1 MKLKNLMLG
10 AILLS
15 MVALCAAVEKKSDV
29 DAIRQV
35 ITESYFNGAYNDLN
49 TVSMAQGFH
58 PDFAILGA
66 DGDKL
71 ERFTIKEWIASI
83 EKRKAQANF
92 DIKKSKREG
101 KIIHVDVTA
110 GVASAKVEIVKDGS
124 IQYTDYL
131 SLVQFPS
138 GWKIVSKVYA
148 EHGK

>member
-1 MKLKNLMLG
+1 MKLKNLMLS
-10 AILLS
+10 AILSS

-29 DAIRQV
+29 DTIKQV

-110 GVASAKVEIVKDGS
+110 GVASAKVEIFKDGS

>member
-10 AILLS
+10 AILS
-15 MVALCAAVEKKSDV
+15 TMVALCAAADVKTDV
-29 DAIRQV
+29 DAIKQV
-35 ITESYFNGAYNDLN
+35 ITDAYFNGAYNDLN
-49 TVSMAQGFH
+49 TVNMAKGFH

-101 KIIHVDVTA
+101 KIIQVDATA
-110 GVASAKVEIVKDGS
+110 GVASAKLEIYKEGS

-148 EHGK
+148 EHAK